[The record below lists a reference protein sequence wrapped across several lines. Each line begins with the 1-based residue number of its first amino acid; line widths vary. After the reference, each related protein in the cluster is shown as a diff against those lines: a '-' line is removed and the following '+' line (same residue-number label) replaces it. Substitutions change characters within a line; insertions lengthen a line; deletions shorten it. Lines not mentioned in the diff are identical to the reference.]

1 MSSKI
6 SSLKA
11 LNDSGC
17 RLGRLRPPVP
27 PDRTGEGCDGRRETS
42 PGDRH
47 ERDLAD
53 HLRFGN
59 DASNDARDRRR
70 ELRDKADSE
79 PGSDHRLDPVL
90 TLAAEADLE
99 RKSLLAA
106 ALVQMVLVFA
116 INPGKISLA
125 SDTRYANPVLLA
137 KAMAHRER
145 DTEPLVIERAN
156 LEPVAE
162 SFRLRHHCEIEV
174 AVEEQFGKPPR
185 DAFDERHIAARM
197 RGAELGEEAHKADRS
212 DRTHHAE
219 IDWRVVHMEEVLRCR
234 FGRLGIGHHL
244 LEMRTDQSSEIG
256 QMRQVVLAP
265 QQQTA

>member
-79 PGSDHRLDPVL
+79 PGSDHRLNPVL
-90 TLAAEADLE
+90 ALAAEADLE

-106 ALVQMVLVFA
+106 ALIQMVLVFA
-116 INPGKISLA
+116 IDPGEIRLA
-125 SDTRYANPVLLA
+125 GDIRNTHPVLLA
-137 KAMAHRER
+137 KAMARRER
-145 DTEPLVIERAN
+145 DAEPLAIERAN
-156 LEPVAE
+156 LDPVGE
-162 SFRLRHHCEIEV
+162 GFRLGHHREIEL
-174 AVEEQFGKPPR
+174 AVEEEFRKP
-185 DAFDERHIAARM
+185 
-197 RGAELGEEAHKADRS
+197 
-212 DRTHHAE
+212 
-219 IDWRVVHMEEVLRCR
+219 
-234 FGRLGIGHHL
+234 
-244 LEMRTDQSSEIG
+244 
-256 QMRQVVLAP
+256 
-265 QQQTA
+265 

>member
-47 ERDLAD
+47 QRDLAD

-90 TLAAEADLE
+90 ALAAEADLE

-106 ALVQMVLVFA
+106 ALIDVVLVFA
-116 INPGKISLA
+116 IDPGEIGLA
-125 SDTRYANPVLLA
+125 GDIGDTDLVLLPE
-137 KAMAHRER
+137 AMAHRER
-145 DTEPLVIERAN
+145 DAEPLAVQRAD
-156 LEPVAE
+156 LKPIAE
-162 SFRLRHHCEIEV
+162 GFQLR
-174 AVEEQFGKPPR
+174 
-185 DAFDERHIAARM
+185 
-197 RGAELGEEAHKADRS
+197 
-212 DRTHHAE
+212 
-219 IDWRVVHMEEVLRCR
+219 
-234 FGRLGIGHHL
+234 
-244 LEMRTDQSSEIG
+244 
-256 QMRQVVLAP
+256 
-265 QQQTA
+265 